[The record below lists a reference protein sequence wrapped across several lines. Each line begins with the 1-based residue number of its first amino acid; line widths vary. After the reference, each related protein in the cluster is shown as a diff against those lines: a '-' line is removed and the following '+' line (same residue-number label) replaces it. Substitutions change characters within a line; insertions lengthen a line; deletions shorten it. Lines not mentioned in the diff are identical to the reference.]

1 VAVNKAIDAAPLA
14 GLVIRFARDGADL
27 TAIRELRQQVF
38 GVEQGVAGA
47 GDEDPDDWHSI
58 HILVLLPGGSGLI
71 GAGRLTLP
79 TKEQPCALITWVATL
94 AAYRRRG
101 IGAAIMRALI
111 DAADSAGAPAILLS
125 AQTHALRFYRDLGF
139 APYGERFL
147 AGGIE
152 HQLMYRRLPGAPFS

>member
-1 VAVNKAIDAAPLA
+1 MAVSKTAEAVPFP

-27 TAIRELRQQVF
+27 TAIRALRQQVF
-38 GVEQGVAGA
+38 GEEQGVAGA
-47 GDEDPDDWHSI
+47 GEEDPDDWHSI
-58 HILVLLPGGSGLI
+58 HILALRPNDGGLI

-79 TKEQPCALITWVATL
+79 TGDQPCALITWVATL
-94 AAYRRRG
+94 ASYRRRG
-101 IGAAIMRALI
+101 VGAAIMHALI

-125 AQTHALRFYRDLGF
+125 AQTHALRFYCDLGF

-152 HQLMYRRLPGAPFS
+152 HQLMYRRLPGAPFP

>member
-1 VAVNKAIDAAPLA
+1 MAVSKTTEAAPLT

-27 TAIRELRQQVF
+27 AAIRDLRQQVF

-58 HILVLLPGGSGLI
+58 HVLACLPAGLV

-79 TKEQPCALITWVATL
+79 TVDQPCALITWVATR
-94 AAYRRRG
+94 APYRRRG

-111 DAADSAGAPAILLS
+111 DAAGGAGAPAILLS
-125 AQTHALRFYRDLGF
+125 AQTHALRFYRDRGF
-139 APYGERFL
+139 APYGERFF